1 MQKRRVVLLC
11 NQHLWGESLE
21 HILGNASDV
30 ELLGRWEFVD
40 PTLPQLAALLE
51 EQSPDLLV
59 IAEEELTHDRI
70 ACLTAEILEA
80 IPDLTII
87 YVTPDQN
94 IFRIYTSQ
102 SLPARRAE
110 LIEAIRNLPDRPVRL
125 PETSPDLAPKED
137 KSEKHSD

>member
-11 NQHLWGESLE
+11 SQHLWGESLE
-21 HILGNASDV
+21 HILGNTSDV
-30 ELLGRWEFVD
+30 ELLGRWEFED
-40 PTLPQLAALLE
+40 PLLPRLTTLYQ
-51 EQSPDLLV
+51 EQAPDLLV
-59 IAEEELTHDRI
+59 IAEENLTHDRI
-70 ACLTAEILEA
+70 SCLTAEIMEA

-94 IFRIYTSQ
+94 VFRVYTSQ

-125 PETSPDLAPKED
+125 SETSPDLAPKED
-137 KSEKHSD
+137 KSEKYAE